1 MLVPEIVLYIARV
14 AMNLSL
20 QIDIFLVLGCIK
32 FEKITKLFQ
41 KNRGENTS
49 TNSSLIG
56 LIFRIQEKNTITCNP
71 I

>member
-14 AMNLSL
+14 AVNLSL

-32 FEKITKLFQ
+32 SEKITKLFQ
-41 KNRGENTS
+41 KIGENTS